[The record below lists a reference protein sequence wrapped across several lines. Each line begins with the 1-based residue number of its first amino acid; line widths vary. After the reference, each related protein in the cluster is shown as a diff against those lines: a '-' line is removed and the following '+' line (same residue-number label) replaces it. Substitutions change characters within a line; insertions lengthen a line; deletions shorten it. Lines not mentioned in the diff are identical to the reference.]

1 MEHLLAAIWRL
12 AVQNDMEPAGPS
24 SRTLYPASVDVPD
37 SSSSMSQRSSR
48 SPFVPS
54 RLRGLP
60 PLPPPLFDADFV
72 RRMSRGSTPGSS
84 PRESEALSPR
94 DSDDLEGGM
103 WVHSRSGRVFFG
115 GDSSSSADLSCDATE
130 RPPTEASVLGS
141 WLHVGKDGHR
151 ASVSG
156 TR

>member
-1 MEHLLAAIWRL
+1 
-12 AVQNDMEPAGPS
+12 MEPAGPS
-24 SRTLYPASVDVPD
+24 SRTLYPASVFASV
-37 SSSSMSQRSSR
+37 
-48 SPFVPS
+48 
-54 RLRGLP
+54 
-60 PLPPPLFDADFV
+60 FV

-94 DSDDLEGGM
+94 DSDDLGG
-103 WVHSRSGRVFFG
+103 GRVFFG
-115 GDSSSSADLSCDATE
+115 GDSSSGADLSCDATE

-141 WLHVGKDGHR
+141 WLHVGKHGHR

>member
-1 MEHLLAAIWRL
+1 
-12 AVQNDMEPAGPS
+12 
-24 SRTLYPASVDVPD
+24 
-37 SSSSMSQRSSR
+37 MSQRSSR

-54 RLRGLP
+54 RLRDLP

-72 RRMSRGSTPGSS
+72 RRMSRGSTPASSPRDSELS
-84 PRESEALSPR
+84 PRESQALSPR
-94 DSDDLEGGM
+94 DSDDLSPSFSPSSGWTTALHYRGGGV
-103 WVHSRSGRVFFG
+103 WVHSRSGRVFLG
-115 GDSSSSADLSCDATE
+115 GDSSSGADLSCDATE

-141 WLHVGKDGHR
+141 WLHVGKHGHR

>member
-1 MEHLLAAIWRL
+1 
-12 AVQNDMEPAGPS
+12 
-24 SRTLYPASVDVPD
+24 
-37 SSSSMSQRSSR
+37 MSQRSSR

-72 RRMSRGSTPGSS
+72 RRMSRGSTPASS
-84 PRESEALSPR
+84 PRESELSPR
-94 DSDDLEGGM
+94 DSDDLGG
-103 WVHSRSGRVFFG
+103 GRVFFG
-115 GDSSSSADLSCDATE
+115 GDSSSGADLSCDATE

-141 WLHVGKDGHR
+141 WLHVGKHGHR

-156 TR
+156 TRPRIVPRVPSCVAVYSGL

>member
-1 MEHLLAAIWRL
+1 
-12 AVQNDMEPAGPS
+12 
-24 SRTLYPASVDVPD
+24 
-37 SSSSMSQRSSR
+37 MSQRSSR

-94 DSDDLEGGM
+94 DSDDLGGGM
-103 WVHSRSGRVFFG
+103 WEHSRSGRVFFG
-115 GDSSSSADLSCDATE
+115 GDSSSGADLSCDATE
-130 RPPTEASVLGS
+130 WPPTEASVLGS
-141 WLHVGKDGHR
+141 WLHCIEMLIHVVNRSPRYDVGARTD
-151 ASVSG
+151 AILE
-156 TR
+156 TPFP

>member
-12 AVQNDMEPAGPS
+12 AVQDDMEPAGPS

-37 SSSSMSQRSSR
+37 SSSSMSQQSSR

-94 DSDDLEGGM
+94 DSEDQGGGM
-103 WVHSRSGRVFFG
+103 WEHSRSGRVFFG
-115 GDSSSSADLSCDATE
+115 GDSSSGADLSCDATH
-130 RPPTEASVLGS
+130 RTPPLPTGADSAE
-141 WLHVGKDGHR
+141 
-151 ASVSG
+151 G
-156 TR
+156 TTGFRLL

>member
-1 MEHLLAAIWRL
+1 
-12 AVQNDMEPAGPS
+12 MEPAGPS
-24 SRTLYPASVDVPD
+24 SRTLYPASVFASV
-37 SSSSMSQRSSR
+37 
-48 SPFVPS
+48 
-54 RLRGLP
+54 
-60 PLPPPLFDADFV
+60 FV

-103 WVHSRSGRVFFG
+103 WEHSRSGRVFFG

-141 WLHVGKDGHR
+141 WLHVGKHGHR